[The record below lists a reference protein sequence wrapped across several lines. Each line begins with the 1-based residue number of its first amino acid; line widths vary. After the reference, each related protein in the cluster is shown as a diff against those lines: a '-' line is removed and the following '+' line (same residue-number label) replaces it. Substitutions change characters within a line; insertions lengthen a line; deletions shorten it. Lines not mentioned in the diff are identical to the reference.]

1 MPTNLPP
8 EYFDAERRYKEARE
22 TREKI
27 AALEALISTIPK
39 HKGTDKLRADL
50 RRRLSKLRQE
60 GEKGRK
66 SGRGDLYAVQREGA
80 AQAALMGF
88 ANAGKSSLV
97 KALTNASPV
106 VADYP
111 MSTVMPLPGMMPFE
125 DLLIQL
131 VDLPPIGF
139 EATDG
144 WVSGIIRN
152 ADVVLLVVDLADDA
166 EAQAELLLEQLHAWR
181 IAPRSLLIAAN
192 KADKPGG
199 GEAARALARK
209 YEGEYPVAAVSAL
222 TGVGLEEWRAL
233 IYRASGVIRV
243 YSKEP
248 GKEADLAQPFAVPKG
263 TTVQELAGKIHKE
276 LAAGLRFARVW
287 GSVKI
292 QGQKVQRDY
301 VLKDRDVVEIHL

>member
-8 EYFDAERRYKEARE
+8 EYFDAEKRYKEARD

-27 AALEALISTIPK
+27 ETLEALISTIPK

-50 RRRLSKLRQE
+50 RRRLSRLRQE

-88 ANAGKSSLV
+88 ANAGKSALV
-97 KALTNASPV
+97 KSLTNANPV

-125 DLLIQL
+125 DILIQL
-131 VDLPPIGF
+131 VDLPPIGY

-152 ADVVLLVVDLADDA
+152 ANVVLLVVDLTDDW
-166 EAQAELLLEQLHAWR
+166 EAQADLLLEQLHAWR
-181 IAPRSLLIAAN
+181 ITPRSLLMAAN
-192 KADKPGG
+192 KAEEPGG
-199 GEAARALARK
+199 REAAAALARK
-209 YEGEYPVAAVSAL
+209 YGEDYPVSPVSAR
-222 TGVGLEEWRAL
+222 TGEGLEELRAR
-233 IYRASGVIRV
+233 IYGASGVIRA

-248 GKEADLAQPFAVPKG
+248 GKEADLARPFTVSAG
-263 TTVQELAGKIHKE
+263 TTVQELAGRIHKD
-276 LAAGLRFARVW
+276 LAAGLKFARVW